1 MTETDNDSSAI
12 DDKKNEDTSSD
23 DISIEE
29 YLKNGF
35 SFLIY
40 IVMYIVIILGYFMN
54 GSWLLFLGKL
64 AQSNILPTDKNC
76 SPYTNQLPKF
86 GDDANNPV
94 KMNMYSTMD
103 KTNPDVEPTKV
114 SMKISFENDKY
125 NSSNSLID
133 AMRKYASSSNFLV
146 NYFISIMEG
155 LLQTDYSLLNS
166 YMNLINKYV
175 SETMIIFLSPVLFS
189 ILFVCLF
196 INDFLHLV
204 YLWFSKMS
212 WFFKTNTYDTESG
225 TQKWENVTLLSSPF
239 SWFIGFCFVCIFF
252 ILFFVVLFI
261 GSPMILG
268 RVLYVIFSCLLYK
281 AILYNAN
288 GNNESVNGFSLVLE
302 TFKQYKLAI
311 VWIISLI
318 IIVSAF
324 IHIGIIPGLL
334 CAFVVCLLY
343 FKAITTD
350 IFDPIKLNQF
360 TKYNEGDKD
369 SKQNTKTCQPIR
381 ETEKTA
387 KTENS
392 FLYNLFIGYLLNLF
406 GLTKAK
412 QQGGKKDP
420 HEEKNKYKYKK
431 YTNPDINK
439 SLKKIYKLT
448 NAK

>member
-1 MTETDNDSSAI
+1 MTETDNDTSAI

-29 YLKNGF
+29 YLKNGIY
-35 SFLIY
+35 FLIY
-40 IVMYIVIILGYFMN
+40 IVICIGLIIGYFMN

-155 LLQTDYSLLNS
+155 LLQTNYSLLNS

-212 WFFKTNTYDTESG
+212 WFFKTNT
-225 TQKWENVTLLSSPF
+225 
-239 SWFIGFCFVCIFF
+239 
-252 ILFFVVLFI
+252 
-261 GSPMILG
+261 
-268 RVLYVIFSCLLYK
+268 
-281 AILYNAN
+281 
-288 GNNESVNGFSLVLE
+288 
-302 TFKQYKLAI
+302 
-311 VWIISLI
+311 
-318 IIVSAF
+318 
-324 IHIGIIPGLL
+324 
-334 CAFVVCLLY
+334 
-343 FKAITTD
+343 
-350 IFDPIKLNQF
+350 
-360 TKYNEGDKD
+360 
-369 SKQNTKTCQPIR
+369 
-381 ETEKTA
+381 
-387 KTENS
+387 
-392 FLYNLFIGYLLNLF
+392 
-406 GLTKAK
+406 
-412 QQGGKKDP
+412 
-420 HEEKNKYKYKK
+420 
-431 YTNPDINK
+431 
-439 SLKKIYKLT
+439 
-448 NAK
+448 

>member
-1 MTETDNDSSAI
+1 MSETDTDTSAI

-23 DISIEE
+23 YLSIEE
-29 YLKNGF
+29 YFKYGS

-40 IVMYIVIILGYFMN
+40 SLIYIVVIVGYFMN
-54 GSWLLFLGKL
+54 GSCLLFLGKL

-196 INDFLHLV
+196 INSFLHLV

-225 TQKWENVTLLSSPF
+225 TQNWENVTSPF

-252 ILFFVVLFI
+252 ILFFVILFI
-261 GSPMILG
+261 GSPIILG
-268 RVLYVIFSCLLYK
+268 IVWYVIFSCLLYK

-288 GNNESVNGFSLVLE
+288 GNNESVDGFSLVLE
-302 TFKQYKLAI
+302 TFKQYKLPI

-324 IHIGIIPGLL
+324 IHMGIIPGLL
-334 CAFVVCLLY
+334 GAFVVCLLY
-343 FKAITTD
+343 FKAIPIPND

-360 TKYNEGDKD
+360 TEYNESDKD
-369 SKQNTKTCQPIR
+369 SKQNIKTCQPIR
-381 ETEKTA
+381 ETS

-392 FLYNLFIGYLLNLF
+392 FLYNLFIGYILNLF

-412 QQGGKKDP
+412 QQGGKKHP
-420 HEEKNKYKYKK
+420 HDKKNKNKN
-431 YTNPDINK
+431 TDIKK
-439 SLKKIYKLT
+439 SLKKIYKLSNT
-448 NAK
+448 K

>member
-1 MTETDNDSSAI
+1 MSETDNDTSAI

-29 YLKNGF
+29 YLKNGIY
-35 SFLIY
+35 FLIY
-40 IVMYIVIILGYFMN
+40 IVICIVLILVYFMN

-64 AQSNILPTDKNC
+64 AQSNILPTDKDC

-133 AMRKYASSSNFLV
+133 AMRKYKNASSSNFLI

-166 YMNLINKYV
+166 YMNLTNKYI
-175 SETMIIFLSPVLFS
+175 SEKFIMSVGPVLFI

-196 INDFLHLV
+196 INDFLHFV

-212 WFFKTNTYDTESG
+212 WFFKTNTNDTGSG
-225 TQKWENVTLLSSPF
+225 TPKWENVTLMSPF

-261 GSPMILG
+261 GTPLILG
-268 RVLYVIFSCLLYK
+268 RVLYVIVSCLFYK
-281 AILYNAN
+281 AILYNAD

-311 VWIISLI
+311 IWIITVM
-318 IIVSAF
+318 IIVLAF
-324 IHIGIIPGLL
+324 FHIGIIPGSL
-334 CAFVVCLLY
+334 CVAVVFLLY
-343 FKAITTD
+343 CKKIPTD
-350 IFDPIKLNQF
+350 IFDPIKLIQY
-360 TKYNEGDKD
+360 TKYNDSDKE

-381 ETEKTA
+381 ETTS

-412 QQGGKKDP
+412 QQGGKNF
-420 HEEKNKYKYKK
+420 HEKNKNK
-431 YTNPDINK
+431 NMNINK
-439 SLKKIYKLT
+439 SLKKIYKLSK
-448 NAK
+448 AK

>member
-1 MTETDNDSSAI
+1 MSETDNDTSAI

-29 YLKNGF
+29 YLKNGIY
-35 SFLIY
+35 FLIY
-40 IVMYIVIILGYFMN
+40 IVICIVLILVYFMN

-64 AQSNILPTDKNC
+64 AQSNILPTDKDC

-94 KMNMYSTMD
+94 EMNMYSTMD
-103 KTNPDVEPTKV
+103 KTNPELKPTKV

-133 AMRKYASSSNFLV
+133 AMRKYKNASSSNFLI

-166 YMNLINKYV
+166 YMNLTNKYI
-175 SETMIIFLSPVLFS
+175 SEKLIMSVGPVLFI

-196 INDFLHLV
+196 INDFLHFV

-212 WFFKTNTYDTESG
+212 WFFKTNTNDTGSG
-225 TQKWENVTLLSSPF
+225 TPKWENVTLMSPF

-261 GSPMILG
+261 GTPLILG
-268 RVLYVIFSCLLYK
+268 RVLYVIVSCLFYK
-281 AILYNAN
+281 AILYNAD

-311 VWIISLI
+311 IWIITVM
-318 IIVSAF
+318 IIVLAF
-324 IHIGIIPGLL
+324 FHIGIIPGSL
-334 CAFVVCLLY
+334 CVAVVFLLY
-343 FKAITTD
+343 CKKIPTD
-350 IFDPIKLNQF
+350 IFDPIKLIQY
-360 TKYNEGDKD
+360 TKYNDSDKE

-381 ETEKTA
+381 ETTS

-412 QQGGKKDP
+412 QQGGKNF
-420 HEEKNKYKYKK
+420 HEKNKNK
-431 YTNPDINK
+431 NMNINK
-439 SLKKIYKLT
+439 SLKKIYKLSK
-448 NAK
+448 AK